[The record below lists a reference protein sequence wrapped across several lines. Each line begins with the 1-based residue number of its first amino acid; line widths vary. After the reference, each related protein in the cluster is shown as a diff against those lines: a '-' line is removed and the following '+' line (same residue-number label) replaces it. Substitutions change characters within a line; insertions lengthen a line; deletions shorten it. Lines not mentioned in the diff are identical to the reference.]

1 MHTAEDYT
9 VNPIPTPI
17 PDRKRFLRFACLLAG
32 LGGMAFLFGQPSV
45 QASQEKA
52 QASEGETQ
60 RPKIGLVL
68 AGGGAKGAAH
78 VGVLKVLEEM
88 RIPIDFV
95 AGTSMGSIVG
105 GLYAAGLS
113 PQEIEREIRT
123 IDWLDVFNDD
133 PARADRSFRRK
144 QDDRLYVFKA
154 KPGFNDYKIELPLA
168 YIQGQKFDLQLSR
181 LTGRVAGIKDFNH
194 LPIPFSAVAAD
205 LETGQEVVLKSGSLA
220 RALRSSMA
228 VPGAFDPVPI
238 DDRLLVDGGIANNIP
253 VSVARA
259 MGADVVIVS
268 DLGSEML
275 TREQITSALSV
286 AGQLVNF
293 LFGLNSEAAL
303 KTLGP
308 RDVLISVKLGDIGA
322 GSFDRIVEAIPLGEQ
337 AARRSI
343 DSIGRY
349 ALSPEAY
356 RRHVAAR
363 AQPKADM
370 PAIAFI
376 RVDNQSKVGD
386 AVITSKISARL
397 GQPLDVSRLEA
408 DLQQLYG
415 LEIFESVRYEIVQE
429 GEATGLLVHAREKSW
444 GPGYLQ
450 TGMITSTNFE
460 GESAFRLGLTYTLT
474 QINPLNGE
482 FRVAGQLGDE
492 AGLAFELFQPLDAA
506 ADYYFNGRIG
516 YNTQDISVYDRKG
529 NHLYELYS
537 KKYALDLALGRQFGT
552 WGEVRVGYLREH
564 GRADVVTGQP
574 RSDWGF
580 DTGMVYVRLS
590 DDKLDNPYFPTSGHM
605 GRLEWRGSRDSLGA
619 DSDFDQV
626 FANYGHAYS
635 WGRNTLFGNLS
646 LGTTADDD
654 APVQS
659 LYQLG
664 GFMRLS
670 GFEQDQLSGQHFGL
684 AQVFYMRRINDI
696 QFFKAYIGGALEAG
710 NVWQDSSDF
719 GSDLVYAGNVF
730 LGLDTPIGPLYLSY
744 GRNSES
750 QNSLYLY
757 LGPLF
762 SF

>member
-9 VNPIPTPI
+9 VNPIPSLNL
-17 PDRKRFLRFACLLAG
+17 DRRRFLRFARLLAG
-32 LGGMAFLFGQPSV
+32 LGGMAFLFGQPSA

-105 GLYAAGLS
+105 GLYAAGFS

-123 IDWLDVFNDD
+123 IDWQDVFNDD
-133 PARADRSFRRK
+133 PAREDRSFRRK

-168 YIQGQKFDLQLSR
+168 YVQGQKFDLQLSR
-181 LTGRVAGIKDFNH
+181 LTGRVAGIQNFDQ
-194 LPIPFSAVAAD
+194 LPIPYRAVAAD
-205 LETGQEVVLKSGSLA
+205 LETGQEVILKSGNLA
-220 RALRSSMA
+220 RALRASMA
-228 VPGAFDPVPI
+228 VPGAFDPVLI

-259 MGADVVIVS
+259 MGADVLIVS

-286 AGQLVNF
+286 AGQMVNF
-293 LFGLNSEAAL
+293 LFGLNSQASL

-337 AARRSI
+337 AARRSL
-343 DSIGRY
+343 SELGRY
-349 ALSPEAY
+349 SVSAERY
-356 RRHVAAR
+356 QRHVAAR
-363 AQPKADM
+363 AQPRADM

-376 RVDNQSKVGD
+376 RIDNQSQVGD
-386 AVITSKISARL
+386 EVITSKISARL
-397 GQPLDVSRLEA
+397 GEPLDVSRLEA
-408 DLQQLYG
+408 DIQQLYG
-415 LEIFESVRYEIVQE
+415 LEIFESVRYEIVRE
-429 GEATGLLVHAREKSW
+429 GDATGLLVHAREKAW

-450 TGMITSTNFE
+450 TGLITSTNFE
-460 GESAFRLGLTYTLT
+460 GETAFRLGMTYTLT
-474 QINPLNGE
+474 QINRLNGE
-482 FRVAGQLGDE
+482 FRIAGQLGDE
-492 AGLAFELFQPLDAA
+492 AGLLFELFQPLDPA
-506 ADYYFNGRIG
+506 ADYFFNGRIG
-516 YNTQDISVYDRKG
+516 YNSQDINVYDRKG
-529 NHLYELYS
+529 NNLYELYS

-564 GRADVVTGQP
+564 GRADVVTGTP
-574 RSDWGF
+574 KSDWGF
-580 DTGMVYVRLS
+580 DTGLAYVRLS
-590 DDKLDNPYFPTSGHM
+590 DDKLDNPYFPTRGHM
-605 GRLEWRGSRDSLGA
+605 GRIEWRASRDRLGA
-619 DSDFDQV
+619 DDDFDQLT
-626 FANYGHAYS
+626 ANFSHAFS
-635 WGRNTLFGNLS
+635 WGRNSLIGSLA
-646 LGTTADDD
+646 LGTTVDDD
-654 APVQS
+654 APAQS

-664 GFMRLS
+664 GFMKLS
-670 GFEQDQLSGQHFGL
+670 GFEQNQLSGQHFGL
-684 AQVFYMRRINDI
+684 AQLIYMRRINDI
-696 QFFKAYIGGALEAG
+696 QFFKAYVGGAMEAG
-710 NVWQDSSDF
+710 NVWQDSGDF
-719 GSDLVYAGNVF
+719 GNDLVYGGNLF
-730 LGLDTPIGPLYLSY
+730 LGVDTPVGPLYLSY

-750 QNSLYLY
+750 QSSVYLY

-762 SF
+762 NF